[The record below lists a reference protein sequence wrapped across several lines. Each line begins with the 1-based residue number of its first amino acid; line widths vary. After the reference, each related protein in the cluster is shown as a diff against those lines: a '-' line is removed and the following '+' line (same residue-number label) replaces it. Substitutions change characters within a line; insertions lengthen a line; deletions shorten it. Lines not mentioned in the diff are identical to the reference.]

1 MILSTDPLGNTVTNQ
16 FDGNSNLTAA
26 TRTEQCTLSSAIP
39 MERFGSLLM
48 YDVMNRLVVR
58 ADQGADGAL
67 SSSFSDPSTLF
78 TFHGYDSRG
87 NQTNVIDPKQNTTI
101 TVFDGAS
108 RQLQTQQNL
117 RAGGSGIAG

>member
-39 MERFGSLLM
+39 MERFGSLLV

-78 TFHGYDSRG
+78 TFHRYDSRG

>member
-1 MILSTDPLGNTVTNQ
+1 
-16 FDGNSNLTAA
+16 
-26 TRTEQCTLSSAIP
+26 
-39 MERFGSLLM
+39 M

-58 ADQGADGAL
+58 ADQGADGTL

-101 TVFDGAS
+101 MVFDGAS

-117 RAGGSGIAG
+117 RAGGSGEVIFVVSRHTGNARSRRSRPKDNRPS